1 MVSSLS
7 FIFTKLVLAKLFR
20 LMDEFNDIDIEIA
33 HMCQHKRVTRL
44 QLEKRAENRPSQFQN
59 DRAKG
64 TPSFY
69 QVHFRTL
76 LKVKRFHH
84 IK

>member
-33 HMCQHKRVTRL
+33 HMCQHK
-44 QLEKRAENRPSQFQN
+44 
-59 DRAKG
+59 
-64 TPSFY
+64 
-69 QVHFRTL
+69 
-76 LKVKRFHH
+76 
-84 IK
+84 